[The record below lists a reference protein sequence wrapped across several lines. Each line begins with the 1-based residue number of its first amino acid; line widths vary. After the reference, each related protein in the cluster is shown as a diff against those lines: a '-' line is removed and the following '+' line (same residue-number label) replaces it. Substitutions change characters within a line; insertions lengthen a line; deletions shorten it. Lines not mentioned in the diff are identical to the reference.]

1 MEELALASFSACCAG
16 ELVFNIWGAVLRRED
31 RITTHWLRVCYLR
44 AHMFRLGTL
53 IILLLPCGP
62 TSNDQPG
69 DSVEPTQSQG
79 SALDLLT
86 LLGFQALK

>member
-1 MEELALASFSACCAG
+1 
-16 ELVFNIWGAVLRRED
+16 
-31 RITTHWLRVCYLR
+31 
-44 AHMFRLGTL
+44 MFRLGTL